1 MKLIHCSDLHLDS
14 ALGSNFTPEKAQ
26 QRNAELC
33 AAFAVCSAQ
42 AGDIPYQRHCGKG
55 QED

>member
-33 AAFAVCSAQ
+33 AAFARMVQFAVREQVQ
-42 AGDIPYQRHCGKG
+42 AVLKAVTK
-55 QED
+55 